1 MCCEQVFSRATFA
14 HTCSQYAAPSPP
26 DNDLFAAI
34 SMPSTHW
41 EKNKT
46 RMPVIAAVPQRVISG
61 TSHSHSST
69 SMVAFDW
76 QGMAFNNCSVVLG
89 LRGTVVEL
97 EAVNFSKSVRLKKK
111 NNIKKTR
118 KRHFWASIEPLS
130 LRNAAKISVKLTI
143 RSSSFKVIYTV
154 VIKHVP
160 LSVSFR
166 LPY

>member
-1 MCCEQVFSRATFA
+1 
-14 HTCSQYAAPSPP
+14 
-26 DNDLFAAI
+26 
-34 SMPSTHW
+34 
-41 EKNKT
+41 
-46 RMPVIAAVPQRVISG
+46 
-61 TSHSHSST
+61 
-69 SMVAFDW
+69 MVAFDW